1 MTKPENI
8 LASLRQLAEL
18 DNARRRLS
26 PRARALPEMKSDIAA
41 VRERL
46 PTALLGHYDQRQ
58 SRGKPGIAPVRR
70 GVCGACHLALPSGS
84 LADML
89 RGDGAIQVCGNCG
102 VFIYLAG
109 EEAVPAPP
117 SVPSRKKTPVSRKQL
132 IAAE

>member
-8 LASLRQLAEL
+8 IASLRQLAEL

-26 PRARALPEMKSDIAA
+26 PRSRALPEMKSDIAV
-41 VRERL
+41 VRDRL

-102 VFIYLAG
+102 VFIYLA
-109 EEAVPAPP
+109 EEETTPTPP
-117 SVPSRKKTPVSRKQL
+117 SIPARKKAPVQRKQL
-132 IAAE
+132 AAAE

>member
-26 PRARALPEMKSDIAA
+26 PRARALPEMKLDIAA

-102 VFIYLAG
+102 VFIYLA
-109 EEAVPAPP
+109 EEEPAPVEPGVPAGKKKAAPRKP
-117 SVPSRKKTPVSRKQL
+117 VPT
-132 IAAE
+132 AM